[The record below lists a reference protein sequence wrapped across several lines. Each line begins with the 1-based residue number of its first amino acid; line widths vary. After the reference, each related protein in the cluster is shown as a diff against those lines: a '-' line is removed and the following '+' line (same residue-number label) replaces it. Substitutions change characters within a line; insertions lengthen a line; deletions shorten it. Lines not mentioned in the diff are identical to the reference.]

1 MLSEYQYYE
10 FQAIDRPLDADAR
23 AALRELSSRADI
35 TASSFVN
42 TYEWGDFRGDPKE
55 VLAGYFDLFLYLA
68 NWGSRRFAVRLP
80 ARLLDIESIGRFCHD
95 ECCACWTTGDHAVVD
110 IWRDEIDAGD
120 WVEGG
125 GVLAGLVPLREDI
138 LRGDLRLFYLVWLMS
153 VEDGLVEDAV
163 SEPLPGLAPLSP
175 ALAAAADFFDIDP
188 DLVEA
193 AAASGAPAGP
203 PDGGRAA
210 ATEAIRT
217 LSVAEKDALLLRL
230 YDGERHLGAEL
241 RRRMRVDT
249 TGASA
254 AAGGQRTAGELRSA
268 ARRLAAERER
278 AAAARAAAERRQ
290 REAAAAEAR
299 ETYLNALAKRG
310 EASWR
315 DVEQLITSRNGRGYE
330 SAVSLIAD
338 LRELARRT
346 GQEDAVTRRVD
357 DIRARHDRKRRL
369 IERLDAA
376 GLGQPATLLEPDPE
390 RGE

>member
-1 MLSEYQYYE
+1 MSEYQYYE
-10 FQAIDRPLDADAR
+10 FQAIDRPLDAVAR

-42 TYEWGDFRGDPKE
+42 TYEWGEFRGDPKE
-55 VLAGYFDLFLYLA
+55 VLACYFDLFLYLA
-68 NWGSRRFAVRLP
+68 NWGSRRIAIRLP
-80 ARLLDIESIGRFCHD
+80 ARLLDIESLGRFCHD

-120 WVEGG
+120 WVDGG

-153 VEDGLVEDAV
+153 VEDGLVEDAA

-188 DLVEA
+188 DLVEV
-193 AAASGAPAGP
+193 AAASGAAAGS
-203 PDGGRAA
+203 PDGERAA
-210 ATEAIRT
+210 AADAVRA
-217 LSVAEKDALLLRL
+217 LPAAEKDALLLRL
-230 YDGERHLGAEL
+230 YDGERHLDAEL
-241 RRRMRVDT
+241 RRRMRAET

-254 AAGGQRTAGELRSA
+254 VGGGQRTAGELREA
-268 ARRLAAERER
+268 ARRLAADRER
-278 AAAARAAAERRQ
+278 AAAA
-290 REAAAAEAR
+290 
-299 ETYLNALAKRG
+299 ETYLNALARRG
-310 EASWR
+310 DASW
-315 DVEQLITSRNGRGYE
+315 DEVEALITNRNGRGYE
-330 SAVSLIAD
+330 NAVRLIAD

-357 DIRARHDRKRRL
+357 DIRARHGRKRRL

-376 GLGQPATLLEPDPE
+376 GLGQPSTLLESDPE
-390 RGE
+390 RGQ